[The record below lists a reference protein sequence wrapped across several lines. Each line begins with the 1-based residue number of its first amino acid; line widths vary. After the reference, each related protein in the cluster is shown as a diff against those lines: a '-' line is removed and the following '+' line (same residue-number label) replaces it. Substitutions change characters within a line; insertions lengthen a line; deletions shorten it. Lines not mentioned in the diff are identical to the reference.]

1 MDCRM
6 ECLLVSLDYIRI
18 KVCQRM
24 VGQSADYCRWYV
36 FTFKPLQSSRLVMRK
51 SRSDG
56 TFVLAWIMFTVC
68 IPSNSEA
75 LSAIRLLTKDLFG
88 DR

>member
-1 MDCRM
+1 MSSCFFRLYKDK
-6 ECLLVSLDYIRI
+6 SLSKNGWI
-18 KVCQRM
+18 KRRLFSM
-24 VGQSADYCRWYV
+24 VGCSHLSLLID
-36 FTFKPLQSSRLVMRK
+36 SSRLVMRK

-88 DR
+88 ER